1 MFYRYLVRH
10 LDKFSVY
17 SEEEINRLNKIV
29 IFILNVLEERD
40 YFIMR
45 KYCNERLL
53 DALIGSMLKST

>member
-45 KYCNERLL
+45 KYCNDRLL